1 MNEYKPHILR
11 DTISCLTDRRAGN
24 DNCASDL
31 KTEHSYERK
40 ALLAHLR
47 NNFDILNKQ
56 QKSIIQKRINDFTT
70 EEDRFA
76 YDSESLIAADPT
88 VQYDLFSS
96 LDKAPFHDHEQKFKF
111 IDLFA

>member
-76 YDSESLIAADPT
+76 YDSESLIAADRRIIAEKA
-88 VQYDLFSS
+88 FSHIKHLTAHNALTDYALS
-96 LDKAPFHDHEQKFKF
+96 
-111 IDLFA
+111 